1 MSIKPTMKAVALDDV
16 SPLLLGLIGEGY
28 DVTFTVVGDSMSPL
42 WCNMRDS
49 VVLTKCDPSS
59 LKVGD
64 VPLCKR
70 PNGKYVLHR
79 IIKVNDETYDIIG
92 DNQTEI
98 EKGLPKSCVLCV
110 VKSFNRKGKAYSCNT
125 ASYKLYTF
133 LILRMRGLCRFSMKF
148 AWKVKNLLKGGKK

>member
-16 SPLLLGLIGEGY
+16 SPLLLGLIDEGY

-49 VVLTKCDPSS
+49 VVLTKCDPLN

-79 IIKVNDETYDIIG
+79 IIKVNDDSYDLIG

-98 EKGLPKSCVLCV
+98 EKGLPKTCALCV
-110 VKSFNRKGKAYSCNT
+110 VKSYNRKGKSYSCDS
-125 ASYKLYTF
+125 ALYKVYIF
-133 LILRMRGLCRFSMKF
+133 FILRLRGLCRFSMKF
-148 AWKVKNLLKGGKK
+148 AWKVKNLFKGGKK